1 LQSFVTSQ
9 TTKQFSWLEQSAKEA
24 DLVVDDRMFAEIEDD
39 LGAKGKRKVT
49 NPKGTI
55 ERDRARLK
63 AMLNEPWESP
73 ATSQRGSNVSVG
85 TRKKRPFVVVA
96 K

>member
-1 LQSFVTSQ
+1 
-9 TTKQFSWLEQSAKEA
+9 
-24 DLVVDDRMFAEIEDD
+24 MFAEIEDD
-39 LGAKGKRKVT
+39 LGAKGKRKVI

-63 AMLNEPWESP
+63 AMLNESWDSP
-73 ATSQRGSNVSVG
+73 ATSHQKSNSVSVG
-85 TRKKRPFVVVA
+85 MRRKRPFVVVA